1 MLDCNPESQCGN
13 VAVMSNIYSD
23 QSLDDTDMA
32 IEMAMTLAGVPLEL
46 RADHPVCSN
55 VAHMKSLVPSVGSL
69 PYSALDLIGSDITD
83 LILDRRWLLD
93 SGEERVSFLSLA
105 RAYIGVVGEDNITYG
120 MHTLLA
126 LQTLLAG
133 GHIIDNSAARRAHS
147 NDVTRAVV
155 GGDASEYE
163 FFQGETFFSGTTR
176 TRYRTTDYVLP
187 ALSALYAAGVIGTHR
202 DIDPQDAA
210 VLATIPG
217 PAGFYHVYR
226 TVYGTG
232 DTRVPD
238 ASAWQF
244 SLAPAVLV
252 LAAVLFTEGL
262 HDEVDWII
270 DEVESGVFTSGFA
283 GERPDMHFTAVRDR
297 TMSMIEFHRRQ
308 AAEAANAE
316 GDA

>member
-1 MLDCNPESQCGN
+1 
-13 VAVMSNIYSD
+13 MSNIYSD

-46 RADHPVCSN
+46 RADRPVCSN
-55 VAHMKSLVPSVGSL
+55 VTHMKSLVPSVGSL
-69 PYSALDLIGSDITD
+69 PYSALELLGSDITD

-105 RAYIGVVGEDNITYG
+105 RAYIRTVGEDNITYG

-133 GHIIDNSAARRAHS
+133 GLITDNSAALREHS
-147 NDVTRAVV
+147 NDVTHAVV
-155 GGDASEYE
+155 GGDASGYE
-163 FFQGETFFSGTTR
+163 FFKGETFLSGTTR
-176 TRYRTTDYVLP
+176 TRYRTADHVLP

-202 DIDPQDAA
+202 DLDPQDAA
-210 VLATIPG
+210 VLSTIPG

-232 DTRVPD
+232 DMVVPD

-244 SLAPAVLV
+244 SFAPAVLV
-252 LAAVLFTEGL
+252 LAAALFMEGL

-270 DEVESGVFTSGFA
+270 DEVESGAFTSGFA
-283 GERPDMHFTAVRDR
+283 GERPDMHFTAMRDR
-297 TMSMIEFHRRQ
+297 TVSMIEFHRSR
-308 AAEAANAE
+308 AAEAADGA
-316 GDA
+316 

>member
-1 MLDCNPESQCGN
+1 
-13 VAVMSNIYSD
+13 MSNIYSD
-23 QSLDDTDMA
+23 QSLNDTDMA
-32 IEMAMTLAGVPLEL
+32 IEMAMTLAGVPVEL
-46 RADHPVCSN
+46 RADYPVCSN
-55 VAHMKSLVPSVGSL
+55 VTHMKSLVPSVGSL
-69 PYSALDLIGSDITD
+69 SYAALDLLGDDITD
-83 LILDRRWLLD
+83 LILDRRWLVD
-93 SGEERVSFLSLA
+93 TGEERVSFLSLA

-126 LQTLLAG
+126 LQTLLADG
-133 GHIIDNSAARRAHS
+133 LIADDSAALRKYTS
-147 NDVTRAVV
+147 DTTRAVI
-155 GGDASEYE
+155 GGDASGYE

-176 TRYRTTDYVLP
+176 TRYRTADHVLP

-232 DTRVPD
+232 DMRVPD

-252 LAAVLFTEGL
+252 LAAGLFMEGL
-262 HDEVDWII
+262 YDEVDWII

-283 GERPDMHFTAVRDR
+283 SVRPDMHLAAMRDR
-297 TMSMIEFHRRQ
+297 TVNMIEFYRRQ
-308 AAEAANAE
+308 AAEAADTQGGA
-316 GDA
+316 